1 MSYLYL
7 REEPGLSYCGV
18 DAGVQQVSGLGACV
32 VPTTVSVRHLL
43 CTNADLAAISAVVGR
58 AVSSAE
64 VRAAITAAVEE
75 AVRLLLAAAQPL
87 SQPRPGSGPGVIM
100 RQNFQEAF
108 TVVPEF
114 VPTWRPAGAKW
125 DRGAVVRERLRC
137 AARILANGSIRYRC
151 WGPLS
156 CRDFSTPWEPGHWAR
171 VRAGELRICFGAAFW
186 RAFRDGRTAE
196 LASTILHEAIH
207 IYFTTVGDTRER
219 GPFGLAACYE
229 RFVLLMN
236 GLPLPDFVLT
246 ECASGLPRGDFPL
259 PPRDRAIA
267 RVPEGA
273 AQERLGMFSRAPAIR
288 QHGDFVIIENEWCPE
303 LRKIQSSTCASY
315 APNEV
320 RISHTE
326 TGHLT
331 PDVVLV
337 PLGTPAPN
345 VVLKC
350 RYLIIRDFGVD
361 WRHVKQSTRNEQFFK
376 DWLNRFE
383 TDKSLF
389 FRIVGYSDCVG
400 VERNNFLLRRG
411 RARNVFK
418 LLGSSARSRVTEVKA
433 APLNTFLTENS
444 TIAARANNRSVVIEF
459 FVNDPQVI

>member
-7 REEPGLSYCGV
+7 REEPGLGYRGV
-18 DAGVQQVSGLGACV
+18 DAGAQQVNGLGACV
-32 VPTTVSVRHLL
+32 VPTTVSVRNLL

-64 VRAAITAAVEE
+64 ARKAITDAVEG
-75 AVRLLLAAAQPL
+75 AVRLLLNAAQPL
-87 SQPRPGSGPGVIM
+87 SHPRPTSGPGVIM

-108 TVVPEF
+108 AVLPEF

-137 AARILANGSIRYRC
+137 ATRILSNGSIRYRC

-156 CRDFSTPWEPGHWAR
+156 CRDFSTPWTPDHWAR

-186 RAFRDGRTAE
+186 RDFRDGRTTE

-207 IYFTTVGDTRER
+207 IYFETVRDTRER

-236 GLPLPDFVLT
+236 GLPLPDFVRD
-246 ECASGLPRGDFPL
+246 ECASGLPRGDFPA

-267 RVPEGA
+267 RRPERA
-273 AQERLGMFSRAPAIR
+273 TQEKLGLISRAPAIR
-288 QHGDFVIIENEWCPE
+288 QQDGFVVIENEWCPE
-303 LRKIQSSTCASY
+303 LRKIQSNTCASY
-315 APNEV
+315 GPNEV
-320 RISHTE
+320 RVSHTE
-326 TGHLT
+326 AGHLT

-337 PLGTPAPN
+337 PSGLLAPN

-350 RYLIIRDFGVD
+350 GYFIIRDFGVD
-361 WRHVKQSTRNEQFFK
+361 WRHVKQSTRNEQFFR

-418 LLGSSARSRVTEVKA
+418 LLGSSARSRVMEVKV
-433 APLNTFLTENS
+433 APPTTFLTDNS

-459 FVNDPQVI
+459 FVNGSQVI